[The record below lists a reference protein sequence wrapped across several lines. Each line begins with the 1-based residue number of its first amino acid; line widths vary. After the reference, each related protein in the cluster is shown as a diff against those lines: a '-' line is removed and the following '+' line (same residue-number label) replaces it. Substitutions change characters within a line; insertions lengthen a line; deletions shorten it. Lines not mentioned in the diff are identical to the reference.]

1 MLQAVTTRRDHKE
14 TSMPAHDLALFG
26 RVALSAGLGF
36 AVGWEREVRGH
47 PAGSRTFALVAAG
60 SASFTAIA
68 IDAFPSTAEK
78 LIAGIVTGI
87 GFIGAGIVLRDP
99 AGHVRGLTTAAAIWS
114 IASVGV
120 VAGAGRFVLATLVA
134 LLFLVVL
141 EIPNLPLL
149 RQVDPTRWARHFET
163 EYETLR
169 GPSDRAAPAPSSQRP
184 DGTTSRTN
192 DVESDDE

>member
-1 MLQAVTTRRDHKE
+1 
-14 TSMPAHDLALFG
+14 MPAAHDLALFG

-68 IDAFPSTAEK
+68 IDAFPSSAEK

-99 AGHVRGLTTAAAIWS
+99 AGHVRGLTTAAAVWS

-141 EIPNLPLL
+141 ELPNLPLL
-149 RQVDPTRWARHFET
+149 RLVDPARWARRFGDD
-163 EYETLR
+163 YE
-169 GPSDRAAPAPSSQRP
+169 PSPSPTNRAAPTSSSQSL
-184 DGTTSRTN
+184 DGTTSTPEFP
-192 DVESDDE
+192 DSPEK